1 MKKKKTGGKKHT
13 VHLHAPIPCEPA
25 RSKMEAHGLTHTA
38 CAQTPGRAQ
47 DETGQSV
54 DPQNAGVPLSDGTS
68 PRTVRNSV
76 FLYTSRVS
84 RGGCGAT
91 WSAHRKRRDV
101 DRAFLSIVV
110 SKSVGAFLHF
120 LSSVRCSPQRVRT
133 WALEKAKN
141 RGGKK
146 HTVHLHAP
154 IPCEPARSKME
165 AHGLTHTACAQT
177 PGRAQDET
185 GQSVDPQNAG
195 VPLSDGTSPR
205 TVRNSVFLYTRG
217 LLEGGAGRLG
227 VHTANGGTSTERSCR
242 SSFQRA

>member
-1 MKKKKTGGKKHT
+1 MCGHGCLKKKKTGGKKHT

-91 WSAHRKRRDV
+91 RSAHRKRRDV

-120 LSSVRCSPQRVRT
+120 LSSVRCSPRRVRT

-141 RGGKK
+141 RGKET
-146 HTVHLHAP
+146 H
-154 IPCEPARSKME
+154 RSPSC
-165 AHGLTHTACAQT
+165 AH
-177 PGRAQDET
+177 
-185 GQSVDPQNAG
+185 
-195 VPLSDGTSPR
+195 PL
-205 TVRNSVFLYTRG
+205 
-217 LLEGGAGRLG
+217 
-227 VHTANGGTSTERSCR
+227 
-242 SSFQRA
+242 

>member
-141 RGGKK
+141 RGERNTPFTFMRPSPVNRRAPKWRR
-146 HTVHLHAP
+146 TVSP
-154 IPCEPARSKME
+154 IPLALRRPAVLKTKRGK
-165 AHGLTHTACAQT
+165 AWTHKTQA
-177 PGRAQDET
+177 
-185 GQSVDPQNAG
+185 
-195 VPLSDGTSPR
+195 
-205 TVRNSVFLYTRG
+205 F
-217 LLEGGAGRLG
+217 
-227 VHTANGGTSTERSCR
+227 H
-242 SSFQRA
+242 